1 MPSEKNQQLLQEI
14 MEKLSKCTIA
24 VTTNY
29 GGLPVTSLNELRRRF
44 REQKIEYRVVKNT
57 IAKLAGEKTGMGS
70 INDILEGPTAIAF
83 GYDDPLVPARI
94 LEEYIRTTRSSLTI
108 RGALMDGTV
117 LQGSDGMRLATLPSR
132 EELLGQLV
140 SQMQAPMS
148 RLASILLSPV
158 QGLATVLG
166 RRLEQG

>member
-14 MEKLSKCTIA
+14 IEKLSKCTIA

-29 GGLPVTSLNELRRRF
+29 GGLSVTSLNELRRRF

-57 IAKLAGEKTGMGS
+57 ITKLAGEKTGMEG

-117 LQGSDGMRLATLPSR
+117 LQGSDVMRLATLPSR

-140 SQMQAPMS
+140 RQMQAPIS
-148 RLASILLSPV
+148 RLASILLSPI

-166 RRLEQG
+166 RRLEQA

>member
-14 MEKLSKCTIA
+14 IDLLSSCSIA

-29 GGLPVTSLNELRRRF
+29 AGLPVTAINELRRRF

-57 IAKLAGEKTGMGS
+57 ITKLAGERTGMEGIS
-70 INDILEGPTAIAF
+70 DILEGPTAIAF
-83 GYDDPLVPARI
+83 GYDDPLVPARV
-94 LEEYIRTTRSSLTI
+94 LEEYIRTTRSTLRI
-108 RGALMDGTV
+108 RGALMDGAV
-117 LQGSDGMRLATLPSR
+117 LDGSEVMRLATLPSR
-132 EELLGQLV
+132 EELLAQLV
-140 SQMQAPMS
+140 SQMQAPIS

-166 RRLEQG
+166 RRIEEA